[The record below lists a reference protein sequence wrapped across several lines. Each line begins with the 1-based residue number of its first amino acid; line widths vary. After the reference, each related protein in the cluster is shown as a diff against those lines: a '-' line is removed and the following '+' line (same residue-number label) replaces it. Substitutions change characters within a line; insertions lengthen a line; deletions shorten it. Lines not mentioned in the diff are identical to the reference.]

1 MPRLPSASVGTTRT
15 TCPVQ
20 SHCAGGTPVTCSGI
34 STSKSSDEPLL
45 SGRSVVKNTPRC
57 ERFSDRKCCSGAS
70 NFRMRT
76 RKSAQTAWRSD
87 KRRSWSSF
95 STKCSIPNLQACQK
109 GLRAPKRCRKGRQGE
124 SSSSNERGRLNFV
137 PRRLFLGASD
147 GRKLKSLA
155 QPERSASDFFFN
167 SIEYRCYPRRL
178 RLRLRVRQRRG
189 AIAHILRRRGFAQR
203 RLAHRD
209 RPVFDPASAAF
220 GNKVVGQAVDRIA
233 QRLAQRNERSEER
246 RVGK

>member
-1 MPRLPSASVGTTRT
+1 MPFFPAGSVGTTRT

-109 GLRAPKRCRKGRQGE
+109 GLRAQKRCRKGRQGE
-124 SSSSNERGRLNFV
+124 STCSNEEGRLNFV
-137 PRRLFLGASD
+137 LRRVFAMSADKNENRSRGIECQASD
-147 GRKLKSLA
+147 
-155 QPERSASDFFFN
+155 
-167 SIEYRCYPRRL
+167 
-178 RLRLRVRQRRG
+178 
-189 AIAHILRRRGFAQR
+189 
-203 RLAHRD
+203 
-209 RPVFDPASAAF
+209 
-220 GNKVVGQAVDRIA
+220 
-233 QRLAQRNERSEER
+233 
-246 RVGK
+246 